1 MHATGSPHWCGARQL
16 GHSASFTPAGF
27 PPQWKSWARCKCMFT
42 MESISLLHRSPASSK
57 LEAKR
62 DRHSFSLSLISFT
75 SLEKEMATHSSVL
88 AWRIPGTEE
97 TGGLL
102 SMGSH
107 RVGHDWC
114 DLAAAAFTSSAFPFQ
129 TARSAGFRLSRRFN
143 GNTFCICDN
152 RDGPGEY
159 YAKQK
164 KSQRKS
170 NIVWSHLYVES

>member
-1 MHATGSPHWCGARQL
+1 MQLAHLTDVGQL
-16 GHSASFTPAGF
+16 GPSAPFTPAGF
-27 PPQWKSWARCKCMFT
+27 PPQWKSWARCECMF
-42 MESISLLHRSPASSK
+42 MMKSISLLCRSPASSK

-62 DRHSFSLSLISFT
+62 DRHSSSLSLVSFT

-97 TGGLL
+97 PGGLP

-129 TARSAGFRLSRRFN
+129 TASSAGFRLSRRFN

-164 KSQRKS
+164 KVR
-170 NIVWSHLYVES
+170 